1 MGPCELKRG
10 LLRTRPISCGGGGAA
25 GGSEVEGL
33 RARLQLIGAPRRA
46 QRRRVCAS
54 TAGLRVG
61 GGRSVGSA
69 DASRRAALVRWAG
82 RITERGGATGADL
95 LEPHRVAGGLA
106 DGERARKT
114 EA

>member
-1 MGPCELKRG
+1 M
-10 LLRTRPISCGGGGAA
+10 
-25 GGSEVEGL
+25 EGL
-33 RARLQLIGAPRRA
+33 RAGLQLIGAPRGA